1 MPPRCPIGFPITT
14 CSAQWNLPFHRV
26 RASHSNRCVPFAFFP
41 VMSTTL
47 LELGILPNAALLL
60 LVSRVIFLV
69 VNLSYYHHLGRKPKK
84 M

>member
-1 MPPRCPIGFPITT
+1 
-14 CSAQWNLPFHRV
+14 
-26 RASHSNRCVPFAFFP
+26 
-41 VMSTTL
+41 MSTTL

>member
-1 MPPRCPIGFPITT
+1 MEFAAPLRPCFPLKPL
-14 CSAQWNLPFHRV
+14 CAV
-26 RASHSNRCVPFAFFP
+26 CFFP

-60 LVSRVIFLV
+60 LVSRVIVLV